1 MSDPAP
7 PISVLLIDDDREI
20 REVLGELLAD
30 EGFLVEASWN
40 GATALQRLQEG
51 FRPDVIVLDI
61 MMPIMDGSTFRTLQ
75 QQSALTS
82 DIPVLGLTAFPPRD
96 ADFECLTKPVHF
108 DTLALKIRSLAA
120 AARAT
125 VRPVSTP

>member
-1 MSDPAP
+1 MSDPGP
-7 PISVLLIDDDREI
+7 PISVLLVDDDRDI

-30 EGFLVEASWN
+30 EGFVVEASWN
-40 GATALQRLQEG
+40 GATALRRLQEG

-61 MMPIMDGSTFRTLQ
+61 MMPIMDGSTFRRLQ
-75 QQSALTS
+75 KQSALS

-120 AARAT
+120 AARAV
-125 VRPVSTP
+125 VRPVSRP